1 MTSGAFIDFYEAL
14 QISPN
19 ADPETV
25 HRVFRILAQRYHPDN
40 PETGDSSVFRLIS
53 EAYEVLKEAES
64 RAAYDVHHR
73 DTRRLSWKIFDQ
85 SNSAQGVEAE
95 RRKRQGVLSLLYRK
109 RMMQPD
115 QSGMTLKD
123 FEELLGVPK
132 EHLEFTMWFLKENQ
146 CLTRADN
153 GRHFITIKGVEVAE
167 EMCAERR
174 TDPMLLTAAARVA

>member
-1 MTSGAFIDFYEAL
+1 MSSAAFVDYYETL

-40 PETGDSSVFRLIS
+40 PDTGDSTMFRLIS
-53 EAYEVLKEAES
+53 EAYDVLKEPES

-73 DTRRLSWKIFDQ
+73 DTRRLNWKIFDQ

-109 RMMQPD
+109 RVMQPE
-115 QSGMTLKD
+115 QAGMTLKE

-132 EHLEFTMWFLKENQ
+132 EHLEFTLWFLKENH
-146 CLTRADN
+146 CMTRTDN
-153 GRHFITIKGVEVAE
+153 GRHFITIKGVELAE
-167 EMCAERR
+167 EMCSERR
-174 TDPMLLTAAARVA
+174 SDPMLLTAGVRVA